1 MPREIDKVSVAEF
14 VTSTLPTC
22 GKTQKEVAQE
32 MGYDNPNIITMFK
45 QGLTKV
51 PLTKVSS
58 LAKALDVDPV
68 FLLKIVLTEYAP
80 EVLVAIEE
88 ILDGSVLTRNER
100 ELIDAYRKATL
111 GTDATAVVADARD
124 VIAFVMV

>member
-14 VTSTLPTC
+14 LTSTLPTC

>member
-1 MPREIDKVSVAEF
+1 MSREIKKVSVAEF
-14 VTSTLPTC
+14 LTSTLPTC